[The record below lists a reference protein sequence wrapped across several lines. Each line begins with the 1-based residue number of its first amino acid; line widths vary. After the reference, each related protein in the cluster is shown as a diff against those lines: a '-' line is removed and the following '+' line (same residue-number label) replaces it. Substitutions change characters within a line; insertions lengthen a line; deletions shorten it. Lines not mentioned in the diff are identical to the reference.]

1 MRDLNVGNARG
12 DAILHAICSFAPAV
26 EDLNP
31 AQKAALTQVVFER
44 PGLEASIANGEI
56 GSLAGLYAELNGER
70 DDINREVLGALTSA
84 GTRVQYHEGR

>member
-26 EDLNP
+26 EDLSP
-31 AQKAALTQVVFER
+31 AQQGALTQVVLER

-56 GSLAGLYAELNGER
+56 GSLAGLHAVLNGER
-70 DDINREVLGALTSA
+70 GGVNREVLRALTSA
-84 GTRVQYHEGR
+84 GARVQYHEGR